1 METDN
6 NGESN
11 NIMPSLPTNL
21 DISSLPEPARVNLL
35 DFYEFLSQKYD
46 KKRKQDISSEPR
58 RPGSAKGKF
67 TVPREFFEPLP
78 EEILN
83 AFEK

>member
-1 METDN
+1 
-6 NGESN
+6 
-11 NIMPSLPTNL
+11 MPSLPTNL
-21 DISSLPEPARVNLL
+21 DISSLPEPARSNLL
-35 DFYEFLSQKYD
+35 DFFKFLSQKYD
-46 KKRKQDISSEPR
+46 MKTRQDASSEPR

-67 TVPREFFEPLP
+67 VVSPEFFEALP